1 MTTAAERVLEQ
12 AMSLS
17 SEEKGQVA
25 AEMLRSIDS
34 PSEIDAAWAD
44 ETERRLGE
52 FLAGCGGAAPLDEAI
67 DQTRAWLKERRR

>member
-17 SEEKGQVA
+17 SEEKAQVA
-25 AEMLRSIDS
+25 AELLRSIYA

-44 ETERRLGE
+44 EAERRLEE
-52 FLAGCGGAAPLDEAI
+52 FLAGRVGAAPLDDAI